1 MLHSLCWQPDH
12 RHPATDNET
21 LLAAAQR
28 HGFSLPASCRNGNCE
43 RCRSQLLRGRVLTA
57 QGIIEADGTS
67 CAILPCCAIA
77 LSDLLLDNP
86 ALLPPAT
93 LPQVQRACQV
103 AALDPTAD
111 GCWRLL
117 LRTPAAGGLPR
128 YFAGQRARLIYADR
142 QVELHFRAPWPDGRL
157 LEFLLDPLP
166 LGDLWPSLFDWLRR
180 EPVIR
185 CHWPVGEWHAGRLH
199 EADSLLIACD
209 RHGFAGAAS
218 LAEWRL
224 QRQVSP
230 CTGWL
235 WLDDATCAPPPHVEQ
250 WQQAQPHL
258 RQVDWDGCMGFA
270 RVLIFCAAD
279 TGQSWRARL
288 CRSGAM
294 RIDLAGESA

>member
-1 MLHSLCWQPDH
+1 MLHTLCWQPDH

-57 QGIIEADGTS
+57 QGVIEADGTP

-93 LPQVQRACQV
+93 LPQVERACQV
-103 AALDPTAD
+103 AALEPTAD

-128 YFAGQRARLIYADR
+128 YFAGQRARLLWADR
-142 QVELHFRAPWPDGRL
+142 SIELHFRAPQPEGRL
-157 LEFLLDPLP
+157 LEFLLDPLLLDDRLAP
-166 LGDLWPSLFDWLRR
+166 LLDWLRR
-180 EPVIR
+180 EPVVR
-185 CHWPVGEWHAGRLH
+185 CRWPLGDWHAGRLC
-199 EADSLLIACD
+199 ESDALLIACD

-224 QRQVSP
+224 QWQGTSR
-230 CTGWL
+230 TGWL
-235 WLDDATCAPPPHVEQ
+235 WLDDTALAPPPHVEQ

-258 RQVDWDGCMGFA
+258 RQVDLEGCADFA
-270 RVLIFCAAD
+270 RTLIFCAAAS
-279 TGQSWRARL
+279 GQSWRERL
-288 CRSGAM
+288 RCSGATG
-294 RIDLAGESA
+294 IELAGESL